1 MDSSYKKSIAII
13 GGGPAALFLYKHL
26 TEKLSA
32 NFSVDIFESE
42 EALGAGMPYSKQGA
56 NKEHIANVSAN
67 EIPQLP
73 IDAIQWISVQPQE
86 LLDKFNIDRDN
97 FHEYKVFPRLLLGK
111 YLADQ
116 FHLLI
121 EKARKKNIPTCV
133 HLKSK
138 VTDVSMRN
146 KQVAVE
152 INTKAFRLF
161 DVAIICTGHSW
172 PVKNE
177 TKYRGYFDSPYPP
190 AKLQFQVNFPVA
202 IRGSSLTAIDA
213 VRTLA
218 RQHGKFI
225 LNSERHLTYQCNET
239 NPQFKIVMHSISGL
253 LPAVRFHLD
262 DPQLT
267 EKGLLTES
275 QIQDHRKKNGGFV
288 SLDFVFEEDFKMTLK
303 KKDPELYGLI
313 REMKMEEFVDKVMGM
328 RERLHP
334 FLLFKAEY
342 DEALKSMKHK
352 ESVHWKEALA
362 ILSSA
367 MNYPAKYL
375 CAEDMLR
382 LRKVLFPL
390 IAIVIASVPQSS
402 CEEMLALHEAG
413 RLQIVAVNAD
423 SKVTP
428 HEENCII
435 YSYTDDAGNQRN
447 DHYHVFIDCI
457 GQPLLSIKDFPFK
470 GLADQGDIQQAS
482 LPFQSAAAAKDLL
495 KEGNEEVYTKNEKDF
510 YLEVPGI
517 VITDSFAIV
526 DQQGKEN
533 DHIYMM
539 AVPYMGGLNPDY
551 SGLGFCNDAA
561 QKIVSKMDTLS
572 KKDSPRKV

>member
-1 MDSSYKKSIAII
+1 MNSSYKKSIAII

-26 TEKLSA
+26 VEKLPA

-42 EALGAGMPYSKQGA
+42 DALGAGMPYSKQGA

-67 EIPQLP
+67 EIPPLP
-73 IDAIQWISVQPQE
+73 TDALQWISVQPQE
-86 LLDKFNIDRDN
+86 LLDKFNIDRNN

-116 FHLLI
+116 FRLLI
-121 EKARKKNIPTCV
+121 DIARKKNIPTYV

-138 VTDVSMRN
+138 VTDVCMRN
-146 KQVAVE
+146 KQVVVE
-152 INTKAFRLF
+152 VNTKTFRLF
-161 DVAIICTGHSW
+161 DIAVICTGHSW
-172 PVKNE
+172 PMKNE
-177 TKYRGYFDSPYPP
+177 TKYWGYFDSPYPP

-225 LNSERHLTYQCNET
+225 LTSKHHLAYHCNET
-239 NPQFKIVMHSISGL
+239 NPQFKMVMHSINGL

-262 DPQLT
+262 DPQLSG
-267 EKGLLTES
+267 KGLLTEKD
-275 QIQDHRKKNGGFV
+275 IQDHRKKNGGFV
-288 SLDFVFEEDFKMTLK
+288 SLDFVFDQDFKKVLK
-303 KKDPELYGLI
+303 QKDPELYELI
-313 REMKMEEFVDKVMGM
+313 KEMNMEEFVEKIMSM
-328 RERLHP
+328 RERVNP

-342 DEALKSMKHK
+342 DEALKSMKQK

-382 LRKVLFPL
+382 LKKVLFPL
-390 IAIVIASVPQSS
+390 IAIVIASVPRRS

-413 RLQIVAVNAD
+413 RLQIEAVNTD
-423 SKVTP
+423 SEVTP
-428 HEENCII
+428 HAEEGIM
-435 YSYTDDAGNQRN
+435 YSYTDEAGNQQN
-447 DHYHVFIDCI
+447 DHYRVFIDCI
-457 GQPLLSIKDFPFK
+457 GQPLLSLEDFPFK
-470 GLADQGDIQQAS
+470 GLTRDGAIQQAS
-482 LPFQSAAAAKDLL
+482 LPFQSAAAARDLL
-495 KEGNEEVYTKNEKDF
+495 MEGNKDVYKKNDKDF

-517 VITDSFAIV
+517 VVTDSFAIV
-526 DQQGKEN
+526 DAKGKEN
-533 DHIYMM
+533 DQLYMM

-551 SGLGFCNDAA
+551 SGLGFCNEAA
-561 QKIVSKMDTLS
+561 QKIVSKMNILS
-572 KKDSPRKV
+572 KKDSPKKV

>member
-73 IDAIQWISVQPQE
+73 IDALQWISVQPQE

-121 EKARKKNIPTCV
+121 DKARKKNIPTCV

-190 AKLQFQVNFPVA
+190 AKLQFQVTFPVA

-218 RQHGKFI
+218 RQHGEFI
-225 LNSERHLTYQCNET
+225 TDSNHHLTYQCHET
-239 NPQFKIVMHSISGL
+239 NPQFKIVMHSINGL

-313 REMKMEEFVDKVMGM
+313 KEMKMEEFVDKVMGM

-428 HEENCII
+428 HEENGII

-510 YLEVPGI
+510 YLDVPGI
-517 VITDSFAIV
+517 VVTDSFAIV